1 MLITRETLA
10 NVFRNTLGT
19 RTNDDQA
26 IDHARK
32 MLRLKKVHIFRHLS
46 QRATDKLT
54 LSLIYRSYRK
64 GAHVVTQGERG
75 NSLFVLASG
84 EVRVLINGKI
94 VRTLGTNAFFGE
106 RALLFNELRTAT
118 VEVSSRKAEL
128 WIVTKA
134 TFMTIVQGKMR
145 QQLMNRIRLQD
156 TTVSLKELRHVRLI
170 GKGSTGVVR
179 LVTHVQSGTR
189 YALKRVHKDK
199 AGKVMAEVQCELA
212 LLAENDHPF
221 LMQLVKTFE
230 TTKRVYILTEVCTGG
245 ELFRAIRRIPDV
257 LSTSQTQFYI
267 GSLVI
272 ALEELYDRNVVYRD
286 LKPEN
291 VMLDAQGYL
300 KLIDF
305 GFAKKLPEGSSRT
318 FTMIGTPHYMAPD
331 VLLGHGYN
339 KEVDLWSLG
348 VISFELVC
356 GMLPFGQD
364 SEDVTEVVKAVLQQ
378 NLAFPQR
385 FRTRPFSAQ
394 EEELIEGLLCR
405 DPEKRLGAGVN
416 GYDDVKGAEFFSIGG
431 DNTSTLF
438 DKLMGRELDPP
449 LVPDGE
455 VYCDDAGN
463 LDDIAAELSDT
474 DALAP

>member
-1 MLITRETLA
+1 
-10 NVFRNTLGT
+10 
-19 RTNDDQA
+19 
-26 IDHARK
+26 
-32 MLRLKKVHIFRHLS
+32 
-46 QRATDKLT
+46 
-54 LSLIYRSYRK
+54 
-64 GAHVVTQGERG
+64 
-75 NSLFVLASG
+75 
-84 EVRVLINGKI
+84 
-94 VRTLGTNAFFGE
+94 
-106 RALLFNELRTAT
+106 
-118 VEVSSRKAEL
+118 
-128 WIVTKA
+128 
-134 TFMTIVQGKMR
+134 
-145 QQLMNRIRLQD
+145 
-156 TTVSLKELRHVRLI
+156 
-170 GKGSTGVVR
+170 
-179 LVTHVQSGTR
+179 
-189 YALKRVHKDK
+189 
-199 AGKVMAEVQCELA
+199 
-212 LLAENDHPF
+212 
-221 LMQLVKTFE
+221 
-230 TTKRVYILTEVCTGG
+230 
-245 ELFRAIRRIPDV
+245 
-257 LSTSQTQFYI
+257 
-267 GSLVI
+267 
-272 ALEELYDRNVVYRD
+272 
-286 LKPEN
+286 
-291 VMLDAQGYL
+291 
-300 KLIDF
+300 
-305 GFAKKLPEGSSRT
+305 
-318 FTMIGTPHYMAPD
+318 MIGTPHYMAPD